1 MTLLKVREKK
11 PEVWEAHPDLPAR
24 AEDNIS
30 LPSKIRSQIKTSN
43 YRIRGALA
51 ETTVSF
57 F

>member
-1 MTLLKVREKK
+1 MLKVRETK

-51 ETTVSF
+51 ETTASLF
-57 F
+57 